1 MRKQLMPTA
10 SAMTRNKDLVL
21 PCALLFLGLAFVT
34 HLDQILLGPYG
45 FVDFYDTVE
54 VHFSHFRNLARL
66 LMQYGPFSWY
76 PYHSGGVPSFVGQHP
91 PYHPAVFFSALM
103 PYWLL
108 SVLWGIGLTALAG
121 WGMTRLLRQLG
132 ALSHE
137 ASLLFGAL
145 FALLFINSNIHIVF
159 AYAFPAFAVWTLE
172 AFDTGISRTNRLF
185 RCLGL
190 LFLSLLSFPV
200 LTLPHYPIFHF
211 FLILF
216 LGFRRADF
224 ARQVMAVFIVWTA
237 YVLLFVPSI
246 VSLYQFIPYAQRDW
260 NFPTVTALQASI
272 SFLQAFK
279 GRLVEL
285 AVFPLILPSLYLL
298 RKSRTGL
305 IAFLFVLVPLVVSC
319 IFGSE
324 MKNFLANTFVVKM
337 DLFLSSMLAGCASFI
352 FAALGFDALRK
363 EPKARLICLALAIG
377 SIFLRKGEYALL
389 SGLFTVL
396 AAASLF
402 ELTGAGVRNR
412 QRQLILLAV
421 LAASLSG
428 LGMMTRQQYM
438 SAGTFL
444 PQASFERHHILN
456 DLAAESRNEP
466 FRVGCLDIHPA
477 VVQAY
482 GLDTVGGKS
491 PLFNKYYKQYVQGA
505 VAPQLASEELQNGFA
520 DVWRQ
525 LYLTRSRA
533 DHDQRPLVL
542 AGPERSTK
550 DFNMPMLERLG
561 VRYLVSARPMRDT
574 ENIADLVAMDDLDI
588 SIPRFLRNTEV
599 GRSFQQ
605 PLWVYRLRH
614 AKPLGSI
621 AAAQV
626 LSGDDA
632 PLQRLMS
639 LPGQT
644 GAQNTFLDARDVPPQ
659 LEGALGSVGG
669 QSPNG
674 QVTLSSW
681 TPDALTFSG
690 STDAPA
696 LLRIANNHD
705 LRWAATYNGEPAT
718 VIRADHAFQAVPLP
732 KAGNFKVT
740 LEYRSPLTWWLHI
753 ASFAG
758 CLLLLT
764 CLVPRGRAGGLPTTP
779 ETPRLALQFPVHSV
793 LAGSA
798 MAVVWSLGFSLFV
811 MRKISPESGHLL
823 TMSYAMLTI
832 PLLGPCIGG
841 WTAFFARRAA
851 EHTAETAPA
860 PCENNEQG

>member
-1 MRKQLMPTA
+1 
-10 SAMTRNKDLVL
+10 
-21 PCALLFLGLAFVT
+21 
-34 HLDQILLGPYG
+34 
-45 FVDFYDTVE
+45 
-54 VHFSHFRNLARL
+54 
-66 LMQYGPFSWY
+66 
-76 PYHSGGVPSFVGQHP
+76 
-91 PYHPAVFFSALM
+91 M

-159 AYAFPAFAVWTLE
+159 AYAFPAFAVWTME
-172 AFDTGISRTNRLF
+172 AVDTGLSRIDRLF

-211 FLILF
+211 FLVLF
-216 LGFRRADF
+216 FGFRRADF
-224 ARQVMAVFIVWTA
+224 TRQVMAVFIVWTA
-237 YVLLFVPSI
+237 YVLFFAPSI
-246 VSLYQFIPYAQRDW
+246 VSLYQYIPYAQRDW

-272 SFLQAFK
+272 SFMQAFK

-285 AVFPLILPSLYLL
+285 AVFPLIIPSLYLL
-298 RKSRTGL
+298 RKSRSGL

-324 MKNFLANTFVVKM
+324 MKNFLANTFIVKM

-363 EPKARLICLALAIG
+363 EPKARFLCLALALA

-389 SGLFTVL
+389 SGFFTVL
-396 AAASLF
+396 AASSLF
-402 ELTGAGVRNR
+402 ELTRGGDRTR
-412 QRQLILLAV
+412 QRQLVILAV

-428 LGMMTRQQYM
+428 IGMMTRQQYM

-444 PQASFERHHILN
+444 PQASFERHHILK
-456 DLAAESRNEP
+456 DFAAESRNDP

-505 VAPQLASEELQNGFA
+505 VAPQLASEELQNGFTN
-520 DVWRQ
+520 VWRQ
-525 LYLTRSRA
+525 IYLTRSKA

-542 AGPERSTK
+542 PGPERSTK

-561 VRYLVSARPMRDT
+561 VRYLVSARPLRDT

-588 SIPRFLRNTEV
+588 FIPRFLRSTEI
-599 GRSFQQ
+599 GRSFKQ

-621 AAAQV
+621 AAAQAV
-626 LSGDDA
+626 SGDNAALQGLMASPGA
-632 PLQRLMS
+632 P
-639 LPGQT
+639 
-644 GAQNTFLDARDVPPQ
+644 GAHSAFLDARDMPPRP
-659 LEGALGSVGG
+659 ESALGAADG
-669 QSPNG
+669 QTPSG

-681 TPDALTFSG
+681 TPDVLVFTG
-690 STDAPA
+690 SVDAPA
-696 LLRIANNHD
+696 LLRVANNYD
-705 LRWAATYNGEPAT
+705 PRWVATYNGQPAA

-732 KAGNFKVT
+732 KAGNFKVM
-740 LEYRSPLTWWLHI
+740 LEYRSPVIWWLHM
-753 ASFAG
+753 ASLAG

-764 CLVPRGRAGGLPTTP
+764 CLAPSRRDGMLSPVSA
-779 ETPRLALQFPVHSV
+779 TPRLPLRFPVHSV

-798 MAVVWSLGFSLFV
+798 MAVVWSLGFSLFI
-811 MRKISPESGHLL
+811 MRKISPDSSNLL
-823 TMSYAMLTI
+823 TMTYAMLTI

-841 WTAFFARRAA
+841 WTAFFVRRTA
-851 EHTAETAPA
+851 EHNVEAP
-860 PCENNEQG
+860 PVSSENNAQG